1 MKVWGFEVVYLKVC
15 GLFFCKDKTIGL
27 IFFFFF
33 FYFSLFIYYNNLN
46 IELLYKK
53 DIRRKHSNKVRDE
66 ILFGTIM
73 KMW

>member
-15 GLFFCKDKTIGL
+15 GLFFCKYKTIGL
-27 IFFFFF
+27 IFYFFIF
-33 FYFSLFIYYNNLN
+33 YYNNLN